1 MLPVCFPQ
9 RTHAH
14 AHACTHAQ
22 HRGRLSV
29 LVNVIRKPMRTLFR
43 EFEGNNIDMDK
54 WQESNDQEDWS
65 SSGDVKYHLG
75 TQYTRKYL
83 EADGNPKL
91 AGKEVNLE
99 LLPNPSHLEAVN
111 PLVMGN
117 VKAKMHYKG
126 DKTGDKSFGVLL
138 HGDAAFAGQ
147 GVVYETMQFAGL
159 ENYGTGGTIHIV
171 ANNQVGFTTDP
182 WDSRTTQHPSDI
194 GKGFDAPIF
203 HVNAD
208 DPEAVCRVM
217 KMAYDYR

>member
-1 MLPVCFPQ
+1 
-9 RTHAH
+9 
-14 AHACTHAQ
+14 
-22 HRGRLSV
+22 
-29 LVNVIRKPMRTLFR
+29 
-43 EFEGNNIDMDK
+43 
-54 WQESNDQEDWS
+54 
-65 SSGDVKYHLG
+65 
-75 TQYTRKYL
+75 
-83 EADGNPKL
+83 
-91 AGKEVNLE
+91 
-99 LLPNPSHLEAVN
+99 
-111 PLVMGN
+111 MGN

-126 DKTGDKSFGVLL
+126 DKTGEKSFGVLL

-147 GVVYETMQFAGL
+147 GIVYESMQFAGL

-217 KMAYDYR
+217 KLAYDYRWVGWGWEGRMEGGREGGTEGWREGGGEGGRRVRREEGRGRWHVRTSWKGVGRSARAREPKWGILSRR